1 LGFTPVSVWFVS
13 PKKLLE
19 QGVFVNGSQR
29 SEAMNAFFFLLP
41 FLAVLVIFFGFA
53 FLRTVYFSFTD
64 YDFFH
69 APNFVGINNYV
80 ETPKDELF
88 RLALVNT
95 FSYSIIVTV
104 LQTIGA
110 LVLAV
115 ILNQK
120 LRGIAFFRTAYY
132 MPSIASSAVITLVFI
147 WLFRPTGI
155 FSFLGTQFQNYFWVI
170 FSFILV
176 TAIVQ
181 TLQVMYERSVQLP
194 AGAFDPALLVV
205 SFLIAAV
212 ATWALVAFGLVKIG
226 FAEPQPLTWLSSR
239 ERLLGVI
246 PLPLMVIIIQNIF
259 TTIPSLMLLFLAGLQ
274 GVSPTMYEAASID
287 GATPWQ
293 QTLFITIPMLRPVTF
308 YAITTSLIGTL
319 QVFDQIAL
327 FEGTAPL
334 ESTVTLA
341 YYVYYNVF
349 QSSGQS
355 KIGLASASAMILALL
370 TLLVVVIQRRFFV
383 SDEGAGK

>member
-1 LGFTPVSVWFVS
+1 
-13 PKKLLE
+13 
-19 QGVFVNGSQR
+19 
-29 SEAMNAFFFLLP
+29 
-41 FLAVLVIFFGFA
+41 
-53 FLRTVYFSFTD
+53 
-64 YDFFH
+64 
-69 APNFVGINNYV
+69 
-80 ETPKDELF
+80 
-88 RLALVNT
+88 
-95 FSYSIIVTV
+95 
-104 LQTIGA
+104 
-110 LVLAV
+110 
-115 ILNQK
+115 
-120 LRGIAFFRTAYY
+120 

-155 FSFLGTQFQNYFWVI
+155 FSFLGTQFQNNFWVI
-170 FSFILV
+170 FSFI
-176 TAIVQ
+176 AITVVVQ
-181 TLQVMYERSVQLP
+181 TLQVLWERSRRLP
-194 AGAFDPALLVV
+194 AGAFDPALLLV
-205 SFLIAAV
+205 SFLVAAIATWVLV
-212 ATWALVAFGLVKIG
+212 ATGVVKIG
-226 FAEPQPLTWLSSR
+226 MLPPQPLTWLSSR

-246 PLPLMVIIIQNIF
+246 PLPLVVIIIQNVF

-287 GATPWQ
+287 GASPWQ
-293 QTLFITIPMLRPVTF
+293 QTLYITVPMLRPVTF

-355 KIGLASASAMILALL
+355 KIGLASASAMILAGL
-370 TLLVVVIQRRFFV
+370 TLLVVVIQRKFFV

>member
-1 LGFTPVSVWFVS
+1 
-13 PKKLLE
+13 
-19 QGVFVNGSQR
+19 
-29 SEAMNAFFFLLP
+29 MNASKRAEATNAYLFLLP
-41 FLAVLVIFFGFA
+41 FLTVLAVFFA
-53 FLRTVYFSFTD
+53 FAFIRTVIFSFTD

-69 APNFVGINNYV
+69 APNFVGLNNYL

-95 FSYSIIVTV
+95 FSFSIIVTI

-110 LVLAV
+110 LILAV

-155 FSFLGTQFQNYFWVI
+155 FSFLGTQFQNNLGVLSSFVVLTIVLQAIQVFW
-170 FSFILV
+170 
-176 TAIVQ
+176 
-181 TLQVMYERSVQLP
+181 ERSRKLP
-194 AGAFDPALLVV
+194 ATAFDPALLLV
-205 SFLIAAV
+205 SFLIAAIG
-212 ATWALVAFGLVKIG
+212 TFALVASGIVKIG
-226 FAEPQPLTWLSSR
+226 NLDPQPLSWLSSR
-239 ERLLGVI
+239 ERVLGVL
-246 PLPLMVIIIQNIF
+246 PLPLVVIIIQNVF

-274 GVSPTMYEAASID
+274 GVSPTLYEAASID

-293 QTLFITIPMLRPVTF
+293 QTLYITIPTLRPVTF

-319 QVFDQIAL
+319 QVFDQVAL

-355 KIGLASASAMILALL
+355 KIGLASASAIILAAL
-370 TLLVVVIQRRFFV
+370 TLLMVMIQRRFFV

>member
-1 LGFTPVSVWFVS
+1 M
-13 PKKLLE
+13 
-19 QGVFVNGSQR
+19 NGLQR
-29 SEAMNAFFFLLP
+29 AEATNAFFFLLP
-41 FLAVLVIFFGFA
+41 FLTVLAVFFAFA
-53 FLRTVYFSFTD
+53 FLRTVYFSFTN

-69 APNFVGINNYV
+69 VPNFVGLNNYI

-95 FSYSIIVTV
+95 FSYSMIVT
-104 LQTIGA
+104 
-110 LVLAV
+110 
-115 ILNQK
+115 ILQK

-155 FSFLGTQFQNYFWVI
+155 FSFLGTQFQNNFWVI
-170 FSFILV
+170 FSFIV
-176 TAIVQ
+176 ITAFVQ
-181 TLQVMYERSVQLP
+181 TLQVLWERSRRLP
-194 AGAFDPALLVV
+194 AGAFDPALLLV
-205 SFLIAAV
+205 SFLVAAI
-212 ATWALVAFGLVKIG
+212 ATWVLVAFGIVKIG
-226 FAEPQPLTWLSSR
+226 MLAPQPLSWLSSR
-239 ERLLGVI
+239 ERLLGIV
-246 PLPLMVIIIQNIF
+246 PLPLVVIIIQNIF

-287 GATPWQ
+287 GASPWQ
-293 QTLFITIPMLRPVTF
+293 QTLYITVPMLRPVTF
-308 YAITTSLIGTL
+308 FAITTSLIGTL

-355 KIGLASASAMILALL
+355 KIGLASASAMILAVL

>member
-1 LGFTPVSVWFVS
+1 M
-13 PKKLLE
+13 
-19 QGVFVNGSQR
+19 NGSQR
-29 SEAMNAFFFLLP
+29 SEAVNAFFFLLP
-41 FLAVLVIFFGFA
+41 FLTVLAVFFAFA

-69 APNFVGINNYV
+69 APNFVGLGNYI

-95 FSYSIIVTV
+95 FAYSMIVTI

-110 LVLAV
+110 LILAV

-155 FSFLGTQFQNYFWVI
+155 FSFLGTQFQNNFWVI
-170 FSFILV
+170 FSFIAV
-176 TAIVQ
+176 TIIVQ
-181 TLQVMYERSVQLP
+181 TLQVLWERSRKLP
-194 AGAFDPALLVV
+194 AGAFDPALLLV
-205 SFLIAAV
+205 SFLIAAIATWILV
-212 ATWALVAFGLVKIG
+212 ATGIVKIG
-226 FAEPQPLTWLSSR
+226 MLAPQPLTWLSSR
-239 ERLLGVI
+239 ERLLGIV
-246 PLPLMVIIIQNIF
+246 PLPLVVIIIQNIF

-287 GATPWQ
+287 GASPWQ
-293 QTLFITIPMLRPVTF
+293 QTLYITVPMLRPVTF

-355 KIGLASASAMILALL
+355 KIGLASASAMILAGL